1 MMQYIPIAL
10 NLIGIIILLFGFRE
24 AYKLRNKLGTGKLK
38 EAWDKLSVFIAIF
51 IAGYA
56 AFSATLL
63 MGGDNTIN
71 SNLITSLVFL
81 LGSGFVLLAAHYNR
95 QAFEH

>member
-1 MMQYIPIAL
+1 MMQYLPIAL

-24 AYKLRNKLGTGKLK
+24 AYKLRNKLGTGTLK
-38 EAWDKLSVFIAIF
+38 EAWDKLSVFIAVF
-51 IAGYA
+51 VLGYA
-56 AFSATLL
+56 AFSFSLIF
-63 MGGDNTIN
+63 GGSNMLN

-81 LGSGFVLLAAHYNR
+81 LGSVFVLLAAHYNR